1 MYYFRDI
8 YGASRFSYYGYQSL
22 AVLGEGC
29 RGVLGRKVQ
38 DAFSSARKAG
48 AALWVQ
54 ARE

>member
-1 MYYFRDI
+1 VYYFRDI